1 QTITMLIE
9 RGIKVVSLD
18 LPVRD
23 LSSAEG
29 KLMLQMFSSFAEFE
43 KSRIIERTK
52 EGLER
57 AKQEGKILGRPVA
70 TETRRRVQEA
80 REQGLSQS
88 KAAQSLGLGIAT
100 IKRYWNI

>member
-1 QTITMLIE
+1 
-9 RGIKVVSLD
+9 
-18 LPVRD
+18 
-23 LSSAEG
+23 
-29 KLMLQMFSSFAEFE
+29 
-43 KSRIIERTK
+43 
-52 EGLER
+52 
-57 AKQEGKILGRPVA
+57 ILGRPVA